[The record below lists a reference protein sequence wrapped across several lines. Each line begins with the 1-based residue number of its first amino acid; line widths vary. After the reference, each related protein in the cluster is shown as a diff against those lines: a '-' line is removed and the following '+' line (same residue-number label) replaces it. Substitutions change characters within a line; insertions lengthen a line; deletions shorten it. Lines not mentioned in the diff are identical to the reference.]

1 LQGAARTH
9 TMTDQIIKEWMTNWK
24 SLLEEKTPDKL
35 TTFGTTSLAD
45 EDLFQAITHVLEEN
59 DRFRSVSNL

>member
-1 LQGAARTH
+1 
-9 TMTDQIIKEWMTNWK
+9 MTNWK

-59 DRFRSVSNL
+59 DRFRSVSNNL